1 MRRRLGE
8 GSWIAIDYMPE
19 ERTPP
24 MPWHVWRCTG
34 NDGDG
39 NPTGHVLRYLDRE
52 YQLRVR

>member
-24 MPWHVWRCTG
+24 MPWHVWRATG
-34 NDGDG
+34 DDGDG
-39 NPTGHVLRYLDRE
+39 NPTGHVLRYLDRDW
-52 YQLRVR
+52 QLRVK